1 MEGLGQTK
9 AEVKIEA
16 RGERKTAMIINMVDE
31 VTIMGQEVP
40 GEDAVEDVAKLIKMQ
55 INLAKMTQKT
65 TNKKSVKMTQ
75 ISH

>member
-9 AEVKIEA
+9 AELQTEA